1 MRNSIIKKQAASKA
15 KYSTGKKTPSVVD
28 RKSVSA
34 AGYAK
39 GKKAPPVID
48 PKGTPYMKHY

>member
-28 RKSVSA
+28 RKSVNA
-34 AGYAK
+34 AGYGK